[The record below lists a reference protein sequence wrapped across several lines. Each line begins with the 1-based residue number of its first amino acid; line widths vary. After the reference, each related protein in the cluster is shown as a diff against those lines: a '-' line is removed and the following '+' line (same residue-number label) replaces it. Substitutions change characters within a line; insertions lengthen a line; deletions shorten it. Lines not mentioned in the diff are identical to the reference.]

1 MVNATT
7 SEENSSDMKNQR
19 LKDGEKILQGQKTH
33 TNHTKF

>member
-19 LKDGEKILQGQKTH
+19 LKDGEKIRASLKSSDYY
-33 TNHTKF
+33 